1 MRRAICFLFLVI
13 LSVANAGCYK
23 YVEARPEALAPGSDV
38 QVRVTRARALE
49 LEEGLQQ
56 EDTQQFV
63 GVVLDDTSPEHLRL
77 SVPFQGVQAGSARRG
92 FNSIVDLPVYDVE
105 LIQKRTFDW
114 VRTGGLVGLSA
125 VVTVAVLEA
134 FFDPSD
140 DTEGDMEPG
149 DTEAAIIPLFSIR
162 W

>member
-1 MRRAICFLFLVI
+1 MVLRNRCL
-13 LSVANAGCYK
+13 G
-23 YVEARPEALAPGSDV
+23 RGGSGH
-38 QVRVTRARALE
+38 Q
-49 LEEGLQQ
+49 EEGWGEPRSGPGPQTLSHPRL
-56 EDTQQFV
+56 
-63 GVVLDDTSPEHLRL
+63 GLDLHRGGRQGHSHLI
-77 SVPFQGVQAGSARRG
+77 PQ
-92 FNSIVDLPVYDVE
+92 
-105 LIQKRTFDW
+105 